1 MRILALPILFA
12 GGCAV
17 APPAESPANG
27 TAPAE
32 TNIPIREGEDRSGC
46 EAARAA
52 GLVGR
57 KRSEALG
64 AEAMRLSGAR
74 ALRWIPEGAMV
85 TMDYREDR
93 LNIELD
99 GAGTVTKIR
108 CG

>member
-1 MRILALPILFA
+1 MRVMVLPILLA
-12 GGCAV
+12 GGCAA
-17 APPAESPANG
+17 APPAEAPANG
-27 TAPAE
+27 AAPAE
-32 TNIPIREGEDRSGC
+32 AIPIRVGEDSSGC
-46 EAARAA
+46 DAARAA

-57 KRSEALG
+57 QRSAELG

-74 ALRWIPEGAMV
+74 ALRWIPPGTMV

-99 GAGTVTKIR
+99 GAGKVTKIR